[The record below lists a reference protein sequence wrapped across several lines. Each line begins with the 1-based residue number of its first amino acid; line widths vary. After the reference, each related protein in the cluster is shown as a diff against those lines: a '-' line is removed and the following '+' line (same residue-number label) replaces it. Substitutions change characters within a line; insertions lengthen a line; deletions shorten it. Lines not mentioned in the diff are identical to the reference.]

1 MICVQDFEVDELS
14 KEYLSLHP
22 VSSQKHPS
30 LVEEHFE
37 PIMEN
42 EDQSLSDSD
51 VSAVSQSSEDEP
63 GHKKSKIE
71 KKERVPRWDY

>member
-1 MICVQDFEVDELS
+1 MICVQDFQIDELS

-51 VSAVSQSSEDEP
+51 VSAISQSSEDEL
-63 GHKKSKIE
+63 GHEKSKI
-71 KKERVPRWDY
+71 KKKGRAPR